1 MGLFFTL
8 SGEAGGNRGARYTM
22 ASALDGITVLE
33 LSQTPAGAMAGMF
46 LSDHGARVFRLLDS
60 HEEPMR
66 AGGFRVWDRGK
77 ASRRLDLAH
86 AAAHPQ
92 ASGYEDL
99 LHAADVVLEDF
110 PPSSERQKLV
120 RFDWLAAHNPRLI
133 HCSITAYGKRGPLK
147 DEPAIDELVM
157 ARMGILETMP
167 GYRPG
172 PVHVVH
178 PLPSVGAALFASV
191 GIAAALLAREKT
203 GRGRTVETSLM
214 AGSLLYQPK
223 VVAPDLEPRPFQT
236 HPAGSGPFYSVY
248 ACADG
253 NYVQLGCVHLGFIQ
267 TAARVMGIG
276 DVLDDPRYGGGQIP
290 VSPEAD
296 LELRARIAEAVVTRP
311 YAHWEQCFEE
321 SDVPYALART
331 TEEGMGDPQVQAN
344 GMMETLTDPEVG
356 PLVQMGVPVRLSQTP
371 GRIQGPRALPD
382 TSSSDPPR
390 DSAAAAPPQGSSAPD
405 GEFELPLQGVRV
417 LEITNLIAGPIAGRL
432 LADLGCDVIKVEPHA
447 GDISRPLGRT
457 YFFNVNVNKRSLCL
471 NTREPEGRTIVQK
484 VAATADVLLANL
496 RPGATERMGLGKD
509 DLQRLNPRL
518 IETHVT
524 GFGAKGPYAHRPG
537 IDPLAQ
543 ALIGLSRAQ
552 GGAEN
557 PPVFPAQLAPTDYTA
572 GAMGA
577 YGTVLALF
585 VRERTGLAQRV
596 DTNLMSG
603 GIVLTSPWFTH
614 YQGKQARPLADKAQY
629 GLTPFHRLYESADGW
644 LYVAAD
650 TATERR
656 ALGEALGC
664 EFRPDVAAEDY
675 AAGKGHPSL
684 APPSDTIAR
693 RFACMEVAD
702 AVKLLQS
709 VNVPCAPVVA
719 GDSEIF
725 LDHPHAKDNQM
736 VLAYKHPV
744 VGHMLVAGHYMQ
756 FGNTPV
762 VAGIPTPLLGQHAR
776 DTLREVGYTEAA
788 IADLYGKAVVKTEDL

>member
-1 MGLFFTL
+1 
-8 SGEAGGNRGARYTM
+8 M

-33 LSQTPAGAMAGMF
+33 LSQTPAGAMAGM
-46 LSDHGARVFRLLDS
+46 LLCDHGARVTRLLDS
-60 HEEPMR
+60 DEKAMR
-66 AGGFRVWDRGK
+66 PGGYRVWDRGK
-77 ASRRLDLAH
+77 ACRRLDLSQ

-92 ASGYEDL
+92 ATGYESL
-99 LHAADVVLEDF
+99 LRGVDVVLEDF
-110 PPSSERQKLV
+110 PPSSDQQVLV
-120 RFDWLAAHNPRLI
+120 RSNWLASLNPRLI
-133 HCSITAYGKRGPLK
+133 RCSITAYGKCGPLK

-178 PLPSVGAALFASV
+178 PLPSVGAALFASI

-248 ACADG
+248 ACAD
-253 NYVQLGCVHLGFIQ
+253 NNWVQLGCVHLGFIQ
-267 TAARVMGIG
+267 AAAKVMGIA

-290 VSPEAD
+290 VSPDAD
-296 LELRARIAEAVVTRP
+296 LQLRARIAEAVVTKP
-311 YAHWEQCFEE
+311 YGHWAQCFEE

-331 TEEGMGDPQVQAN
+331 TEEGMSDPQVQAN
-344 GMMETLTDPEVG
+344 GMVETLTDPEVG
-356 PLVQMGVPVRLSQTP
+356 QLVQMGVPVRLSQTP

-382 TSSSDPPR
+382 TASSDPPV
-390 DSAAAAPPQGSSAPD
+390 DVA
-405 GEFELPLQGVRV
+405 PLQGSTVPETEFDLPLKGIRV

-432 LADLGCDVIKVEPHA
+432 LADLGADVIKVEPHA

-471 NTREPEGRTIVQK
+471 NTREPEGRIVVQK
-484 VAATADVLLANL
+484 VAATADVMLANL
-496 RPGATERMGLGKD
+496 RPGATERMGLGPE
-509 DLQRLNPRL
+509 DLRHLNPRL

-524 GFGAKGPYAHRPG
+524 GFGATGPYAHRPG

-543 ALIGLSRAQ
+543 ALMGLSRAQ

-572 GAMGA
+572 GAMGT
-577 YGTVLALF
+577 YGTVLALL

-596 DTNLMSG
+596 DTNLLSG
-603 GIVLTSPWFTH
+603 GIVLTSPWFTR
-614 YQGKQARPLADKAQY
+614 YEGRQARPLADKGQY
-629 GLTPFHRLYESADGW
+629 GLTPFHRLYEAANGW
-644 LYVAAD
+644 LCVVAD
-650 TATERR
+650 TPAGRR
-656 ALGEALGC
+656 ALGDALGC
-664 EFRPDVAAEDY
+664 ELCPDEAAEDSG
-675 AAGKGHPSL
+675 AGKGHPSL
-684 APPSDTIAR
+684 APPSDAISR
-693 RFACMEVAD
+693 RFASMAVAD

-709 VNVPCAPVVA
+709 ANVPCAPVVG

-725 LDHPHAKDNQM
+725 LDHPQAIDNRM
-736 VLAYKHPV
+736 VLAYNHPV

-788 IADLYGKAVVKTEDL
+788 IADLYGKAVVKSEDL

>member
-1 MGLFFTL
+1 
-8 SGEAGGNRGARYTM
+8 M
-22 ASALDGITVLE
+22 ASALDGITVVE

-46 LSDHGARVFRLLDS
+46 LGDHGAQVIRLLDS
-60 HEEPMR
+60 HEQAMR
-66 AGGFRVWDRGK
+66 PGGYRVWDRGK
-77 ASRRLDLAH
+77 ACRRLDLAQ
-86 AAAHPQ
+86 AAAHPR
-92 ASGYEDL
+92 ASGYETL
-99 LHAADVVLEDF
+99 LRSADVVLEDF
-110 PPSSERQKLV
+110 PPSSDRQDLV
-120 RFDWLAAHNPRLI
+120 RSDWLAALNPRLI

-147 DEPAIDELVM
+147 DEPAIDELVL

-178 PLPSVGAALFASV
+178 PLPSVGAALFASI
-191 GIAAALLAREKT
+191 GMAAALLAREKT

-223 VVAPDLEPRPFQT
+223 VVARDLEPRPFQT

-253 NYVQLGCVHLGFIQ
+253 NWVQLGCVHLGFIQ
-267 TAARVMGIG
+267 TAARVMGIA

-296 LELRARIAEAVVTRP
+296 LQLRARIAEAIVTQP
-311 YAHWEQCFEE
+311 YDHWAQCFEE

-331 TEEGMGDPQVQAN
+331 TEEGLSDEQVQAN
-344 GMMETLTDPEVG
+344 GMVETLTDPEVG

-382 TSSSDPPR
+382 TSSPDPTVESAKPVPVPR
-390 DSAAAAPPQGSSAPD
+390 SSAPET
-405 GEFELPLQGVRV
+405 EFDLPLKGIRV

-432 LADLGCDVIKVEPHA
+432 LADLGADVIKVEPHA

-471 NTREPEGRTIVQK
+471 NTREPEGRTVVQK
-484 VAATADVLLANL
+484 VAATADVMLANL
-496 RPGATERMGLGKD
+496 RPGAIERMGLGAD
-509 DLQRLNPRL
+509 DLKHLNPRL

-524 GFGAKGPYAHRPG
+524 GFGATGPYAHRPG

-543 ALIGLSRAQ
+543 ALMGLSRAQ

-572 GAMGA
+572 GAMGT
-577 YGTVLALF
+577 YGTILALL

-596 DTNLMSG
+596 DTNLLSG
-603 GIVLTSPWFTH
+603 GVVLASPWFTR
-614 YQGKQARPLADKAQY
+614 YEGRQARPLADKGQY
-629 GLTPFHRLYESADGW
+629 GLNPFHRLYESADGW
-644 LYVAAD
+644 LYIAAD
-650 TATERR
+650 TPAGRR
-656 ALGEALGC
+656 AMGEVLGC
-664 EFRPDVAAEDY
+664 DLSADEAAAEL

-684 APPSDTIAR
+684 AAPSDAIAR
-693 RFACMEVAD
+693 RLASIAVAD

-709 VNVPCAPVVA
+709 AGVPCAPVVG

-725 LDHPHAKDNQM
+725 LDHVHATDNRM
-736 VLAYKHPV
+736 VLAYNHPV
-744 VGHMLVAGHYMQ
+744 VGHMLVAGHYIQ

-762 VAGIPTPLLGQHAR
+762 AAGIPTPLLGQHVR
-776 DTLREVGYTEAA
+776 DTLREVGYTEGA